1 MLWLNGLN
9 LKPAAVHKLKRRRPC
24 SNLKRRR
31 PCSKQTPA
39 MKQTLEMKLMLWH
52 STQVLIS
59 HASTL
64 FFFK

>member
-1 MLWLNGLN
+1 MVTATQQLRAREMLWFN
-9 LKPAAVHKLKRRRPC
+9 LKAAAVRK
-24 SNLKRRR
+24 LKRRR